1 MDSFDCLNKKSV
13 ELLQRNNLLI
23 PLIKSELQK
32 KELSNVELSKEL
44 KKNALQAF
52 LKKLKIPNQASF
64 EEWKK
69 KNNLSELEIENLAL
83 NEIKLKSYCKN
94 KFATKAESRFLE
106 RKSQLDIVVY
116 SLIRL
121 RDSDK
126 AREIYL
132 RIEDKEADFGQ
143 LAAEFSEGMEKKTC
157 GIIGPAPLGAAHP
170 KLIQFLKNKP
180 IGEVQPPIKIE
191 DSYVIVRLESM
202 DPAQLD
208 DFMREKMTQELFN
221 NWLDQKAIELCQK
234 ILQTSSIHNQALK
247 E

>member
-1 MDSFDCLNKKSV
+1 MDSFDCLNKESI
-13 ELLQRNNLLI
+13 ELLYRNNMLI

-32 KELSNVELSKEL
+32 KELSNIKISKEL
-44 KKNALQAF
+44 KINAIQVF
-52 LKKLKIPNQASF
+52 LKKLKLPDQASF
-64 EEWKK
+64 EEWKN
-69 KNNLSELEIENLAL
+69 KNNINDSEFENLAL
-83 NEIKLKSYCKN
+83 NEIKIKTYCKN
-94 KFATKAESRFLE
+94 NFASKAESRFLE
-106 RKSQLDIVVY
+106 RKSQLDVVVY
-116 SLIRL
+116 SLIRV

-132 RIEDKEADFGQ
+132 RIEDKEAEFGQ
-143 LAAEFSEGMEKKTC
+143 LASQFSEGMEKKTC

-202 DPAQLD
+202 EPAQLD

-234 ILQTSSIHNQALK
+234 ILQTLSIHNQALK